1 MFFVTNTEGVI
12 NLTNTELSFGSGKL
26 LNVAGNNGEWGTKG
40 ANGADLTFN
49 ADNQNLEGLITV
61 DRISTLKLNLKS
73 STLKSTVNSAN
84 SGKELDISLDKNS
97 TWNVTGT
104 SYVTV
109 LTDEDTSL
117 DNIKDNGNTI
127 YYDSSNS
134 SNSWL
139 EGKTITLN
147 DGGVLTPAE

>member
-1 MFFVTNTEGVI
+1 M
-12 NLTNTELSFGSGKL
+12 
-26 LNVAGNNGEWGTKG
+26 
-40 ANGADLTFN
+40 TFN

-61 DRISTLKLNLKS
+61 DKISTLKLNLKS

-84 SGKELDISLDKNS
+84 SGKEVDISLDTNS